1 MRGRQRAGEGCELP
15 KRNLYGLLMAEME
28 PLWGIAGNLYG
39 ARDLASH
46 CFYRGGAEPLWAIP
60 QDGRGGVGA
69 LTSDHTVI
77 EKSVIFQARRRGRVL
92 GPALRDVDA
101 APGPP
106 TTR

>member
-60 QDGRGGVGA
+60 
-69 LTSDHTVI
+69 HTLCAADARCGSLPHVFSAHPTHQ
-77 EKSVIFQARRRGRVL
+77 SVVSCSR
-92 GPALRDVDA
+92 PAV
-101 APGPP
+101 
-106 TTR
+106 

>member
-15 KRNLYGLLMAEME
+15 KRNLYGLLMAETE

-60 QDGRGGVGA
+60 QDSWVVCGSAHKGSDRPHKGSCAFHKGSGRDQSY
-69 LTSDHTVI
+69 L
-77 EKSVIFQARRRGRVL
+77 
-92 GPALRDVDA
+92 
-101 APGPP
+101 
-106 TTR
+106 